1 MMGDRHL
8 VSLIVIRL
16 VLEYQ
21 VEQEFILA
29 GILFVMYTKRKTT
42 FAVIAASS
50 TKNGSMKAVGGIL
63 PMMRSLMMP
72 PPVAVTIASMLMP
85 KISISLRMPA
95 IAPDTAK
102 ATVPMISVIKMKSV
116 VSTPLL

>member
-1 MMGDRHL
+1 
-8 VSLIVIRL
+8 
-16 VLEYQ
+16 
-21 VEQEFILA
+21 
-29 GILFVMYTKRKTT
+29 
-42 FAVIAASS
+42 
-50 TKNGSMKAVGGIL
+50 MKAVGGIL

-72 PPVAVTIASMLMP
+72 PPVAVTIARMLMP
-85 KISISLRMPA
+85 KMSISLRMPA